1 MNNSRF
7 LARRRFLRL
16 ACFTGVTAATGR
28 VWAQSS
34 KAVSP
39 GRTISLRDMLNTGLK
54 SRRPEEFAF
63 IETVVDLV
71 EAGVLPESLVRS
83 TFAYA
88 RRKRPYP
95 FVYFRSALRTR
106 AKKKGI
112 NV

>member
-16 ACFTGVTAATGR
+16 ACFTGLTAVTGR
-28 VWAQSS
+28 VWGQGA

-54 SRRPEEFAF
+54 ARRPEEFAY
-63 IETVVDLV
+63 IEMVVGLV
-71 EAGVLPESLVRS
+71 ESGVLPESLVRS

-88 RRKRPYP
+88 RKKRPYP
-95 FVYFRSALRTR
+95 LVYFRSALRVR